1 MLALYR
7 QFSQGIAVSVCASMS
22 FVTLGYMMN
31 DSHRIEKKQL
41 ANEYENRIQAL
52 NDKITKLR
60 LENDKLKLKY

>member
-1 MLALYR
+1 MLTLYR

-22 FVTLGYMMN
+22 FMTLGYMMN

-41 ANEYENRIQAL
+41 TNEYENKIKAL
-52 NDKITKLR
+52 NDKIDKLR